1 MALTAAIVILLTLGT
16 FLMFLAGLGILRM
29 PDVFTRMHASTKG
42 ASLGVALLLAGA
54 SLHFQDLGITTKAI
68 LTIAFV
74 FITAPVAAHV
84 LGRAAYRRGT
94 PLWDHT
100 IIDELKDPPTPRT
113 PPRP

>member
-1 MALTAAIVILLTLGT
+1 MLTITIFSLLILGT

-42 ASLGVALLLAGA
+42 ASLGVALLMIAA

-74 FITAPVAAHV
+74 FLTAPVAAHM

-94 PLWDHT
+94 PLWERT
-100 IIDELKDPPTPRT
+100 VVDELKDSPPPK
-113 PPRP
+113 P

>member
-1 MALTAAIVILLTLGT
+1 MTALQILISFFMALGT

-42 ASLGVALLLAGA
+42 ASLGVAFLLIAA
-54 SLHFQDLGITTKAI
+54 SLHFQDLGIITKAI

-74 FITAPVAAHV
+74 FLTAPVAAHI

-94 PLWDHT
+94 PLWEKT
-100 IIDELKDPPTPRT
+100 IIDEAKDPPS
-113 PPRP
+113 PRP